1 MSSNKET
8 EDNLVDWD
16 KYHEEFAQIYNTY
29 LKVVQ
34 PFIVQLEIMD
44 TNFPIE
50 ILNEIRSIFQ
60 HFSKCYAYPDPK
72 NINKNIS
79 KANSHLKRAILDCY
93 KYACLSFDDEYKAFL
108 HKYRGVDLSGVNN
121 GDFLKDLTSKRAKAV
136 KLLND
141 AKYTE
146 SLSDDVVVSFNTY
159 CEAYNAYCSV
169 HKLINDNKQ
178 YASAARKKQYFWKF
192 VGFMGW
198 AIGIA
203 LSIYLAY

>member
-141 AKYTE
+141 ANILKVYQM
-146 SLSDDVVVSFNTY
+146 
-159 CEAYNAYCSV
+159 
-169 HKLINDNKQ
+169 I
-178 YASAARKKQYFWKF
+178 
-192 VGFMGW
+192 
-198 AIGIA
+198 
-203 LSIYLAY
+203 